1 MSHAEDK
8 LRRRMDSTSN
18 SLSEELLR
26 DDGYDYA
33 TVERRLDKYLK
44 AANEYYS
51 YVFTGKVSDS

>member
-1 MSHAEDK
+1 
-8 LRRRMDSTSN
+8 MDSTSN